1 MKKKLKLISILQL
14 FLLRGYDYLCYIGLK
29 WLSLYYIKIE
39 IMKLTLLEMYELYRN
54 GLLTKKILNDYEK

>member
-1 MKKKLKLISILQL
+1 VIKRPILAL
-14 FLLRGYDYLCYIGLK
+14 MLLYWFMIIFV
-29 WLSLYYIKIE
+29 LYKIE